1 MDTLNKP
8 GHLPSEED
16 ISGPAGLCL
25 DEWTMDYY
33 NGLIQSDS
41 IERLPMERKQC
52 LRVTKISYGGCMQ
65 KQSVIGDIINNIEKV
80 IVGKTEVIEYA
91 MIALLAE
98 GHLLL
103 EDVPGVGKTT
113 LANAISKSIDCGF
126 NRIQFTPDTLPSDIT
141 GVSVYNMQTGQ
152 FEFSPGAVM
161 NHIILADEINR
172 TSPKTQAS
180 LLEAMEEKQISV
192 DGRSYPLPRPFM
204 VIATQNPIDYLGT
217 YNLPEAQ
224 LDRFLMKLS
233 IGYPSMADEKRMADY
248 YIKRSP
254 LKSLEPVTDGKTVSA
269 MQEEVKSVQ
278 IHKDLVTYIIEIMD
292 GTRKDPNIALGASPR
307 ATLALIRAAQAA
319 AYYDGRDYCIPDDIL
334 KVIHPVIRHRL
345 ILSPEA
351 RLNKLTAEKV
361 LSRITAMLRV
371 PILPVLNQA

>member
-1 MDTLNKP
+1 
-8 GHLPSEED
+8 
-16 ISGPAGLCL
+16 
-25 DEWTMDYY
+25 
-33 NGLIQSDS
+33 
-41 IERLPMERKQC
+41 
-52 LRVTKISYGGCMQ
+52 MQ
-65 KQSVIGDIINNIEKV
+65 NQNVIGDIVKNIEKV

-113 LANAISKSIDCGF
+113 LANAIAKSIDCGF

-141 GVSVYNMQTGQ
+141 GVSIYNMQTGL
-152 FEFSPGAVM
+152 FEFTPGAIM
-161 NHIILADEINR
+161 NHIVLADEVNR

-192 DGRSYPLPRPFM
+192 DGKTYPLPSPFM

-233 IGYPSMADEKRMADY
+233 IGYPSMPDEKRMAEY
-248 YIKRSP
+248 YIRQSP
-254 LKSLEPVTDGKTVSA
+254 LKSLAAVTDGKTISA
-269 MQEEVKSVQ
+269 MQEEVKAVK
-278 IHKDLVTYIIEIMD
+278 IHKDLISYIIEIVD
-292 GTRKDPNIALGASPR
+292 GTRKESNIALGASPR

-319 AYYDGRDYCIPDDIL
+319 AYYSLRDYCIPDDIL
-334 KVIHPVIRHRL
+334 KVIHPVIQHRL

-351 RLNKLTAEKV
+351 RLNKLTSEKV
-361 LSRITAMLRV
+361 LAKIIAKFRI
-371 PILPVLNQA
+371 PILPTL